1 MITTGELAERQI
13 DVESDGVEAEEEGEE
28 EILNEVTGQDTTSA
42 SSLGSLEQVNM
53 RKKSWR
59 NLTKNSLERVSVQV
73 RPQTRTRQRR
83 RSRL

>member
-28 EILNEVTGQDTTSA
+28 EILDEVAGQDTTSA

-59 NLTKNSLERVSVQV
+59 NLTKNSLERVSVH
-73 RPQTRTRQRR
+73 T
-83 RSRL
+83 S